1 MTFVILLPNF
11 TTYTFTSCYNRS
23 LENYISPMAFFFL
36 FFLQILPQVWRM
48 IYFAIF
54 CYFFWMS
61 HCLSRQPNCPFNP
74 ISRDSEMSLYSGKEG
89 NSSCVKRVLC
99 WALFLPVRSP
109 FRAFAVGL
117 EDQSLFLIFLWTKD
131 FVNPSFAIVQNFSL
145 VYKARYLP
153 L

>member
-23 LENYISPMAFFFL
+23 LENYISHMAL
-36 FFLQILPQVWRM
+36 FFAFLPNFTTSLSDDLFCHILL
-48 IYFAIF
+48 
-54 CYFFWMS
+54 FFWMS
-61 HCLSRQPNCPFNP
+61 RWLSRQPNCPFNP
-74 ISRDSEMSLYSGKEG
+74 ISRDSKMSLYSGKEG

>member
-11 TTYTFTSCYNRS
+11 TTS
-23 LENYISPMAFFFL
+23 LADDL
-36 FFLQILPQVWRM
+36 FCHILL
-48 IYFAIF
+48 
-54 CYFFWMS
+54 FFWMS
-61 HCLSRQPNCPFNP
+61 HWLSRQPNCPFNP

-89 NSSCVKRVLC
+89 NSSCAKRVLC